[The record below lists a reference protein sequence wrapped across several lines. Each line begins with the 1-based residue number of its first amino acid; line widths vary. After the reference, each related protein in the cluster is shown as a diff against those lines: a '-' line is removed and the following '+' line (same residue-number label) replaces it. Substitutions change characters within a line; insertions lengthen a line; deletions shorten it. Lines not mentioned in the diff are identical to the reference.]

1 MTTDLAIKADPKA
14 IQRRLAASSR
24 LRKRRFELLP
34 LTGPGAV
41 FTEIQ
46 GRAPGDATSDEG
58 LQELISSIAQVGV
71 LQPIL
76 VEELPHGAHRL
87 VAGERRLL
95 ACRRGQQ
102 QDPENPHF
110 QAIPA
115 VLCPGPLAADERTTW
130 QLIENLAREDL
141 QPGELAAALI
151 FERCAVLSVR
161 LEESGVEIPTDVIAE
176 DDPVEKWKA
185 LNKFKATTD
194 KKDVVFAPWP
204 HVIQRLGLRLSE
216 EKVVQVVRAFSQM
229 PPELSEEMD
238 ADQVR
243 LAARLTYLKLAKTK
257 EDAAN
262 ELWAAVKEKGRP
274 RLLSA
279 AARELLEHPQLS
291 PERALERAEQL
302 DNEANEARRTALL
315 KTGVGSASEAPPV
328 TSEVLDAAIDAL
340 AALLGELRAGAVIA
354 TYDSGS
360 IRLYVDE
367 LGAHLAKAE
376 EAITQPLGGAA

>member
-1 MTTDLAIKADPKA
+1 
-14 IQRRLAASSR
+14 
-24 LRKRRFELLP
+24 
-34 LTGPGAV
+34 
-41 FTEIQ
+41 
-46 GRAPGDATSDEG
+46 
-58 LQELISSIAQVGV
+58 
-71 LQPIL
+71 
-76 VEELPHGAHRL
+76 
-87 VAGERRLL
+87 
-95 ACRRGQQ
+95 
-102 QDPENPHF
+102 
-110 QAIPA
+110 
-115 VLCPGPLAADERTTW
+115 
-130 QLIENLAREDL
+130 
-141 QPGELAAALI
+141 
-151 FERCAVLSVR
+151 
-161 LEESGVEIPTDVIAE
+161 
-176 DDPVEKWKA
+176 
-185 LNKFKATTD
+185 
-194 KKDVVFAPWP
+194 
-204 HVIQRLGLRLSE
+204 
-216 EKVVQVVRAFSQM
+216 M

-291 PERALERAEQL
+291 PERGLERAEQL